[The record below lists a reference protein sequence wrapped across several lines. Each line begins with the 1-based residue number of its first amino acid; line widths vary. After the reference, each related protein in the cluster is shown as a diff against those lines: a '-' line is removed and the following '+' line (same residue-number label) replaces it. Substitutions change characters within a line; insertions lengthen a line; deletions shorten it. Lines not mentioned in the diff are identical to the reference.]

1 LFEATLSARSYR
13 FEEFELD
20 GARFELRRNGR
31 ALKLE
36 RLPLELLMLLA
47 EKNGDV
53 VTRQEIIDRLWGK
66 DVFVDTEHGI
76 NTAIRKIR
84 AALRDDVERSRYI
97 QTVSGKGYRFV
108 AKLKNGNGSASMFDR
123 LPETKAPASAIPVQP
138 KPTPAQ
144 VAQAAEKQP
153 TWRLAAIA
161 TLVLLLIAA
170 GVFGFNIAGLRDRVF
185 AKSKIG
191 PIHSIAVLPLANL
204 SGDPSEDYYAD
215 GMTDEVITALAQN
228 PALRIVSRTSTMQFK
243 GVNKPLR
250 EIAQALGV
258 DGILEGSVVR
268 NADHVHMN
276 LQLIYAPTDTHLW
289 AKSYNRDLNGATSL
303 PEELSDTIA
312 SVAKVASRPARQ
324 LRYVNPE
331 AHDAYLRGRYLWVA
345 GNYGESQKYF
355 EKAIQLQPGYAPGW
369 SGLSDSILAKGVGQ
383 APARGLVDK
392 AEAAAGKAIEL
403 DDNFAEGHHAMAAVY
418 LFGKWD
424 WDRADA
430 ESRRSL
436 ELDPNFSEAH
446 HLHSYILFA
455 MNRVQ
460 EALQEQKRATEID
473 PFERPWALGRA
484 YYRVRQYDAA
494 LEEFRMRAQAGSAA
508 LWVHYFL
515 SKVYG
520 FKGMEEESVQ
530 EMEENTRINLGE
542 KAAAEIHRANER
554 GGRRAVLQLRLDDLK
569 ARSRKD
575 YVSPFDL
582 AEAYS
587 DLGMKDEALRELGD
601 AYGEHSMDLVFLQQE
616 PNFDFMHSDQR
627 YRALVKKIGL
637 VPAY

>member
-1 LFEATLSARSYR
+1 VKFA
-13 FEEFELD
+13 EFELD
-20 GARFELRRNGR
+20 RGRYELRRGDSV
-31 ALKLE
+31 LKLE
-36 RLPLELLMLLA
+36 KIPMELLILLV
-47 EKNGDV
+47 ESNGQL
-53 VTRQEIIDRLWGK
+53 VTRDEMVEKIWGK

-84 AALRDDVERSRYI
+84 AALSEDADKPRYI
-97 QTVSGKGYRFV
+97 QTVQGKGYRFGADVSDGRPTVTLSVEESQPDGMTSPVRSASVPIAAAESHRLWWPV
-108 AKLKNGNGSASMFDR
+108 AIAAIILCLAAGIAVVRNEGGIRDRLSRKNG
-123 LPETKAPASAIPVQP
+123 PPQ
-138 KPTPAQ
+138 
-144 VAQAAEKQP
+144 
-153 TWRLAAIA
+153 
-161 TLVLLLIAA
+161 
-170 GVFGFNIAGLRDRVF
+170 
-185 AKSKIG
+185 
-191 PIHSIAVLPLANL
+191 IHSIAVLPLANL

-215 GMTDEVITALAQN
+215 GMTDEIITALAQN
-228 PALRIVSRTSTMQFK
+228 RALRVVSRTSAMQYK
-243 GVNKPLR
+243 GVKKPLR

-258 DGILEGSVVR
+258 DGILEGSLVR

-276 LQLIYAPTDTHLW
+276 LQLIYAPTDTHIW
-289 AKSYNRDLNGATSL
+289 AKSYNRDRNGAMSL

-312 SVAKVASRPARQ
+312 SEAKVASRPARQ
-324 LRYVNPE
+324 LQYVNPE

-345 GNYGESQKYF
+345 GNYGESRKYF

-369 SGLSDSILAKGVGQ
+369 SGLSDSILASGAGT

-403 DDNFAEGHHAMAAVY
+403 DDNFAGGHHAMAGVY

-455 MNRVQ
+455 MNRVP

-508 LWVHYFL
+508 LWVHSFL

-530 EMEENTRINLGE
+530 EMEENARIHFGE
-542 KAAAEIHRANER
+542 KAAAEIHRAYER
-554 GGRRAVLQLRLDDLK
+554 GGRRAVLLLRLEDLK
-569 ARSRKD
+569 TRSRKD

-582 AEAYS
+582 AEAYA

-601 AYGEHSMDLVFLQQE
+601 AYRERSMELVFLQQE
-616 PNFDFMHSDQR
+616 PNFDFLHSDQR
-627 YRALVKKIGL
+627 YQGLVKKIGL